1 MGVVERLSF
10 EAVSSHELIA
20 SEHVHRYELAAA
32 LCAGMSVVDLA
43 CGVGYGSEILLGE
56 AKSVLGI
63 DNDAATVDTVGA
75 AYRDR
80 DGLSF
85 SAMDADEFLRSP
97 EAGAAQA
104 IVCFEG
110 LEHFADPDETL
121 ALLADLGRAGA
132 RIVLSVPN
140 SRAFEED
147 NRYHLTDYGYET
159 AMEAFESLGTS
170 HVLFQFLAE
179 GSMIRTREASGV
191 DGRFVLSEHGEPE
204 YANHFIGLVTSATP
218 TSRLNSTGVCSWRW
232 RLCIIGLFAHCT
244 GPTASSGRP
253 TPGSPGRR
261 REFSIRP
268 QRPCSTG
275 SALPTSAS
283 ALATSASTAPS
294 TAPTSA
300 SEAPRRS
307 ATSGMRKP
315 IAYRPCGQT
324 SRLGTPRSSSASSSS
339 RRCAV
344 VRWCGSHS
352 HSPACDPVGG
362 RPPSELS

>member
-20 SEHVHRYELAAA
+20 SEHVHRYELAAP

-56 AKSVLGI
+56 ATSVLGI
-63 DNDAATVDTVGA
+63 DNDAATVDTAGA

-85 SAMDADEFLRSP
+85 AAMDANEFLRSP
-97 EAGAAQA
+97 EARAAQA

-159 AMEAFESLGTS
+159 AMEAFESLGAS

-204 YANHFIGLVTSATP
+204 YANHFIGLVNVGDAEVEAHQDGRMQLEIAPLHNRYVRDLVRANRELWQANARLSRAAPGTFDSAAASLLNTVRDAEERVRAAEAERDMWHEEADRLQALRGNLER
-218 TSRLNSTGVCSWRW
+218 TQGAMQQRLEQLQAVRRRKAVRIALALSRL
-232 RLCIIGLFAHCT
+232 
-244 GPTASSGRP
+244 
-253 TPGSPGRR
+253 
-261 REFSIRP
+261 
-268 QRPCSTG
+268 
-275 SALPTSAS
+275 
-283 ALATSASTAPS
+283 
-294 TAPTSA
+294 
-300 SEAPRRS
+300 
-307 ATSGMRKP
+307 KP
-315 IAYRPCGQT
+315 
-324 SRLGTPRSSSASSSS
+324 
-339 RRCAV
+339 
-344 VRWCGSHS
+344 
-352 HSPACDPVGG
+352 GG
-362 RPPSELS
+362 R